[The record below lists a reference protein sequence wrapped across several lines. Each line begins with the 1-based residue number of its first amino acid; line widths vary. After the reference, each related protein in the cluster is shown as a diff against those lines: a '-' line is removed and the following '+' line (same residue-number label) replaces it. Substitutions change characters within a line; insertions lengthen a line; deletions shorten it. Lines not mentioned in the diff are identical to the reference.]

1 MQKIRKF
8 WDWSSIPRKLVRLP
22 LKWLLAY
29 KIRPMQVFLKKRVHL
44 TERSYYSISELLADV
59 PQADIY
65 MTGSAQVWNKGI
77 EKPYFLEYAP
87 KGRKRIAFSASIGR
101 TEFSE
106 YEIPETVAMLKKYSA
121 ISVREGSVVRLLE
134 HFGIK
139 SEFVLDPTLIL
150 DKKIG

>member
-1 MQKIRKF
+1 M
-8 WDWSSIPRKLVRLP
+8 
-22 LKWLLAY
+22 
-29 KIRPMQVFLKKRVHL
+29 

-65 MTGSAQVWNKGI
+65 MTGSAQVWNKSI

-106 YEIPETVAMLKKYSA
+106 YEISETVAMLKKYSA
-121 ISVREGSVVRLLE
+121 ISVREGSAVRLLE

-150 DKKIG
+150 DKKD